1 MVFLSQWFPTSFCFV
16 PRILLQSEPKQ
27 HRMPESCAAAR
38 TVHKSFRYRSRKNP
52 LVSWMFECLL
62 SKVYLYVFFS
72 GPRFPS
78 GSVYV
83 YESDIVGRPTR
94 WSLFL
99 ASSDTLVF
107 ILVYYIPSSSGH
119 FFIFFRFQIYKVRNE
134 YKNIF
139 NIYKMLKGPNMCY
152 ISELQGVQGY
162 QIRHSCVSSRSWRS
176 WRTWRSWL
184 S

>member
-1 MVFLSQWFPTSFCFV
+1 MNVKRKQAHCLSHVIHVLSFRWIFEAWSLQNFLMVFLSQWFPTSFCFV

-78 GSVYV
+78 GSVYA
-83 YESDIVGRPTR
+83 YESDIVGRLTR
-94 WSLFL
+94 WSLL
-99 ASSDTLVF
+99 SASSDTLVF

-119 FFIFFRFQIYKVRNE
+119 FFIFFFRFQIYKVRNE
-134 YKNIF
+134 YKNIQ
-139 NIYKMLKGPNMCY
+139 
-152 ISELQGVQGY
+152 SAQGTQHVY
-162 QIRHSCVSSRSWRS
+162 S
-176 WRTWRSWL
+176 
-184 S
+184 